1 MKGGKKATNVFFFF
15 PTRTKCISRPA
26 AGNKKTTSFLLS
38 KRLACTKCKV
48 PKDKQNSLTIR
59 SRLVW
64 CVVATKQKIQG
75 RTQYC
80 PTPHI
85 FLYSG
90 IHFNCGS
97 FKSTKRYL
105 RGTDVFKISFK
116 GRVGERS
123 SYQKK
128 SSRSV
133 PLNFKLI

>member
-26 AGNKKTTSFLLS
+26 AGNKKPTSYLLS

-48 PKDKQNSLTIR
+48 PKDKQNLLTIR

-64 CVVATKQKIQG
+64 CVVVTEQDSGEYSILYNPSHCIQAFILIAALSSPPKG
-75 RTQYC
+75 TFAGQMFFR
-80 PTPHI
+80 
-85 FLYSG
+85 FRS
-90 IHFNCGS
+90 
-97 FKSTKRYL
+97 
-105 RGTDVFKISFK
+105 RGEFE
-116 GRVGERS
+116 RGEILLS
-123 SYQKK
+123 KK